1 MEIVKDPRNLLFA
14 ALTTGWAGSTVYF
27 YRNLVSMKEEMK
39 KITDALPKHQQLLE
53 RHNAGFN
60 EIASLMNGVNAKY
73 EDLLDSVEDMMESHK
88 TYDLYIQESLKS
100 IVKALAEKEIKVD
113 LLPAPKV
120 DYTVR
125 RKKTVRR
132 RDPSPVRRRRD
143 DSPPRRQEVR
153 RDDRSADRSADHS
166 AGRQEGPERRVVI
179 EDRSADRQD
188 RSADRQDRLE
198 LPRRR
203 DPSPVPR
210 RRDPSPVRRR
220 SPSPRR
226 RHVESDTEDDIK
238 SQLNRYR
245 SDK

>member
-60 EIASLMNGVNAKY
+60 EIGALMNGVNAKY
-73 EDLLDSVEDMMESHK
+73 EDLLDSFEDMMDSHK
-88 TYDLYIQESLKS
+88 TYDLYIQETLKT

-125 RKKTVRR
+125 RKKAVRR
-132 RDPSPVRRRRD
+132 RDPSPVRRRRE
-143 DSPPRRQEVR
+143 DSPPRRQAVDS
-153 RDDRSADRSADHS
+153 RDDRQDRAVD
-166 AGRQEGPERRVVI
+166 RQDRRVVI
-179 EDRSADRQD
+179 DDRVVDRRQD
-188 RSADRQDRLE
+188 RVVDRQEPSSHLE
-198 LPRRR
+198 PPRHR
-203 DPSPVPR
+203 DPSPVR
-210 RRDPSPVRRR
+210 RREPSPAPRRR

-226 RHVESDTEDDIK
+226 RHAESDTEDDIK
-238 SQLNRYR
+238 SQLSRYR